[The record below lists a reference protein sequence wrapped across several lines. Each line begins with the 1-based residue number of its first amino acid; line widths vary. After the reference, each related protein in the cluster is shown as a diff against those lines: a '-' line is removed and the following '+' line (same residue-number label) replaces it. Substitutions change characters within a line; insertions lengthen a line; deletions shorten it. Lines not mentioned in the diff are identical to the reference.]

1 MDEVVHLWALF
12 GEEMCDC
19 EGCRDDSDCTIH
31 IEFDDS
37 DYTE

>member
-12 GEEMCDC
+12 REEMCDC
-19 EGCRDDSDCTIH
+19 EGCREDSDCVIH
-31 IEFDDS
+31 IDFDDS